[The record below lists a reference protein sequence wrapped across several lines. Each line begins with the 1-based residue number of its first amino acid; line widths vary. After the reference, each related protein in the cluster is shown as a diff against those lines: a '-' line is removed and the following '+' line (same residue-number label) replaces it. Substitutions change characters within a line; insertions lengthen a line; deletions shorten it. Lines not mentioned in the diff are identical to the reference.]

1 LILWWS
7 SATIPR
13 DDLPRAATDELVRE
27 AMSQAH
33 RLGGVTV
40 LGPGPDLTVEDAQ
53 ELARTLR
60 ATTAGYERVRIWVS
74 RGLLH
79 IAGS

>member
-1 LILWWS
+1 
-7 SATIPR
+7 
-13 DDLPRAATDELVRE
+13 LPRAATEELVRE

-40 LGPGPDLTVEDAQ
+40 LGPGPELTVEEAQ
-53 ELARTLR
+53 ELARVLR
-60 ATTAGYERVRIWVS
+60 ATTPGYECVRIWVG